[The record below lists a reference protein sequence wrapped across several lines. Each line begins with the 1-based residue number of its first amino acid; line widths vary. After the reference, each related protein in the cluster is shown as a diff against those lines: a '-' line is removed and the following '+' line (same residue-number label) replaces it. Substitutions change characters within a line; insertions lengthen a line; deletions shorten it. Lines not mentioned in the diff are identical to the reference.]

1 MQRDWHRSRHTVE
14 MDTGKDWS
22 EEMMNRIDKILD
34 DMNQPTWTFGN
45 QDDWDKLVKS
55 RDAWKKL
62 AEELAQGYSYDDE
75 DDEDIIQC
83 VHCLAYVQNKNAKCE
98 DIEHFPDCPIEQ
110 LAELQRSEG

>member
-1 MQRDWHRSRHTVE
+1 

-22 EEMMNRIDKILD
+22 EMSEPIEERIIRLKLFPRGITRD
-34 DMNQPTWTFGN
+34 DG
-45 QDDWDKLVKS
+45 DALIAS
-55 RDAWKKL
+55 RDAWKKV
-62 AEELAQGYSYDDE
+62 AEELGQGYSYDDE